1 MPARSRVHRAAFT
14 LLEVLVVIAIIA
26 GLIGLLIPAV
36 QRVRETANRIRC
48 TNNLKQMGLALHAH
62 HDEIGHLP
70 PAYAWNDPSLPPPMG
85 MPRVWD
91 RPPASSFFET
101 NWPGWGWA
109 AFLLPYLEQAPLFQ
123 QIDFNAPTVGT
134 QAAAIRVVRL
144 PIFTC
149 PTDTQTGVF
158 TILTLRGQPLVDA
171 ATNSY
176 AGCYGK
182 GAFTRFDPSLSI
194 VTAPDQG
201 NGLFVRNGR
210 LQFKD
215 ITDGLS
221 NTMAI
226 GERAASFVQAPWAGV
241 MDQGTVRTT
250 PIAFVFQSVIHPPPL
265 MVMARVA
272 HKELNNPWS
281 EPYEFF
287 TPHPN
292 GMNTLFADGSV
303 RPIRI
308 SISLEVFQALASR
321 NGNETATLPE

>member
-1 MPARSRVHRAAFT
+1 MPDDSRVRRSAFT
-14 LLEVLVVIAIIA
+14 LLELLVVIAIIA
-26 GLIGLLIPAV
+26 LLIGLIIPAV

-62 HDEIGHLP
+62 HDEVGHFP
-70 PAYAWNDPSLPPPMG
+70 PAYSWTEPAPQPPPSA
-85 MPRVWD
+85 PRLWD
-91 RPPASSFFET
+91 RPPVSSFFET

-109 AFLLPYLEQAPLFQ
+109 AFLLPYIEQGPLFQ
-123 QIDFNAPTVGT
+123 QIDLKAPTVGT
-134 QAAAIRVVRL
+134 QAAAIRTTRL
-144 PIFTC
+144 SIYTC
-149 PTDTQTGVF
+149 PADTHAGVF

-176 AGCYGK
+176 VGCYGM
-182 GAFTRFDPSLSI
+182 GAASRFDPGLSI

-201 NGLFVRNGR
+201 NGLFLRNGQ

-215 ITDGLS
+215 ITDGTS

-241 MDQGTVRTT
+241 MDQGTIRTT

-272 HKELNNPWS
+272 NKELNDPWS

-287 TPHPN
+287 TPHQT

-303 RPIRI
+303 RPIRTTV
-308 SISLEVFQALASR
+308 SLEVFRAIATR
-321 NGNETATLPE
+321 NGNETVTIPE